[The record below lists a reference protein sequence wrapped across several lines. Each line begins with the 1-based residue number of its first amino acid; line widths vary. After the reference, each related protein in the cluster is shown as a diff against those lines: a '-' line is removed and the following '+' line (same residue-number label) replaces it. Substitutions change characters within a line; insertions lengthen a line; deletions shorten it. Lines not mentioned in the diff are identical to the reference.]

1 MTETSMLE
9 APQLFA
15 SEEFDTAHQGLDS
28 IVIDEGELT

>member
-15 SEEFDTAHQGLDS
+15 SEEFDTAHQRLDT
-28 IVIDEGELT
+28 IVINEEGLT

>member
-15 SEEFDTAHQGLDS
+15 SDEFDTAHQRLDS
-28 IVIDEGELT
+28 IAMNEGELT

>member
-15 SEEFDTAHQGLDS
+15 SEEFDTAHQRLDS
-28 IVIDEGELT
+28 TVTNEGELT